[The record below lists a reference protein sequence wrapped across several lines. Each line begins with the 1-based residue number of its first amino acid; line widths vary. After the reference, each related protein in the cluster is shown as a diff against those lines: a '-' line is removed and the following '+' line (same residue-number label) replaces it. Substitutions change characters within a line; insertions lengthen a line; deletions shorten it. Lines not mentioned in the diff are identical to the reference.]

1 MRNTPRTYSSGL
13 LLLLAFFLQAGA
25 AGAQSAPAAA
35 SVPTVR
41 VEKFYRSELYFG
53 RSIPGG
59 GAGSDPDW
67 SRFLADIVTPRFPDG
82 FTSLKAIGQYREKS
96 GAIITEP
103 SEVLI
108 FFYAGRTKNESRAK
122 IEEIRAAYVKM
133 FKQESVLRVDLPKT
147 VRVSF

>member
-1 MRNTPRTYSSGL
+1 MRKTSRNYSTGL
-13 LLLLAFFLQAGA
+13 LLILAFFLQAGA
-25 AGAQSAPAAA
+25 AGAQSATAAA
-35 SVPTVR
+35 IPVVR
-41 VEKFYRSELYFG
+41 AEKFYRSELYFG

-59 GAGSDPDW
+59 GAVSEQDW
-67 SRFLADIVTPRFPDG
+67 NSFLAEIVTPRFPEG

-96 GAIITEP
+96 GKIITEP

-108 FFYAGRTKNESRAK
+108 FFYSGRTKNESRAK